1 MSMALKND
9 LNFMLRADN
18 ETKNLM
24 TLKLSSK
31 TFWNNT
37 FQYAQRAP
45 IARITASSLHTKF
58 YIEVRSLSWDI

>member
-31 TFWNNT
+31 TF
-37 FQYAQRAP
+37 
-45 IARITASSLHTKF
+45 
-58 YIEVRSLSWDI
+58 